1 MADRLCA
8 TLIYWKRSIFSGKA
22 KIKAMDYYEFL
33 QISCNAEPATIHRV
47 FRFLA
52 ARFHP
57 DNPET
62 GNLEA
67 FAQLKQAYDV
77 LSDPERRAQYDAA
90 SKKGAT
96 QSAVLS
102 TSIDFMD
109 DLEGELNRRL
119 ALLAVLYIRRR
130 TTPDIPEVSLAE
142 VEERMGFPRDYLGF
156 TTWYLRHKGYI
167 TRADNSD
174 FALTAE
180 GVDFVE
186 LQRVKLPILNKML
199 TSGAGF
205 SAASDALVVSQGPT
219 IVPVTTSAPEA

>member
-1 MADRLCA
+1 
-8 TLIYWKRSIFSGKA
+8 
-22 KIKAMDYYEFL
+22 MDYYEFL
-33 QISCNAEPATIHRV
+33 QISCNAEPETIHRV

-62 GNLEA
+62 GNVEA
-67 FAQLKQAYDV
+67 FTRLKQAYDV
-77 LSDPERRAQYDAA
+77 LSDPERRARYDAA
-90 SKKGAT
+90 SKKDMNQSGA
-96 QSAVLS
+96 LF

-119 ALLAVLYIRRR
+119 ALLALLYIRRR
-130 TTPDIPEVSLAE
+130 TTPTIPEVSLAE

-156 TTWYLRHKGYI
+156 TTWYLRNKGFI

-186 LQRVKLPILNKML
+186 LQRAKLPILNKML
-199 TSGAGF
+199 TSGAG
-205 SAASDALVVSQGPT
+205 AWVAGSDASIVRRGPT
-219 IVPVTTSAPEA
+219 IVPGGNSASEAQGQTGEGEA